1 MRTREQTMIHV
12 HLLICMKSGG
22 DGVKTEVTGKRCG
35 LPERKWP
42 EVACDGWNSVL
53 TTRFL
58 KVALA
63 TSRDSVLVWL
73 NYNQKRKTR
82 VGMPKPLAKA
92 SAHE

>member
-1 MRTREQTMIHV
+1 MDGVENDDELVMEV
-12 HLLICMKSGG
+12 L

-42 EVACDGWNSVL
+42 EVPSDGYNLVL

-63 TSRDSVLVWL
+63 TSRDSVLMQV
-73 NYNQKRKTR
+73 NYNQKVKQ
-82 VGMPKPLAKA
+82 G
-92 SAHE
+92 